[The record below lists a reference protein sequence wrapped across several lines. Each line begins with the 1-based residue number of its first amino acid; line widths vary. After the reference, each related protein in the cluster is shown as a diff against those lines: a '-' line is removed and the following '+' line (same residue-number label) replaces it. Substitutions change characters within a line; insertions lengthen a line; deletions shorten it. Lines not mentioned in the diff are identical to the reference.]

1 MSATLTEVTI
11 NVTQEHIDRGKAG
24 DCMRCP
30 IALGIVA
37 SLPGAVAAD
46 VAYMFDA
53 VTVGAD
59 VEMSDGSITYLTL
72 PPEAGRFMTTFDDG
86 GPVEPFTFAAV
97 VTP

>member
-1 MSATLTEVTI
+1 MTTLTV
-11 NVTQEHIDRGKAG
+11 NVTAEHIERGTCG
-24 DCMRCP
+24 SCVSCP

-37 SLPGAVAAD
+37 SLPAAVAAD

-53 VTVGAD
+53 ITAGAD

-72 PPEAGRFMTTFDDG
+72 PPEAAQFMTAFDDG
-86 GPVEPFTFAAV
+86 RTVEPFTFTAE